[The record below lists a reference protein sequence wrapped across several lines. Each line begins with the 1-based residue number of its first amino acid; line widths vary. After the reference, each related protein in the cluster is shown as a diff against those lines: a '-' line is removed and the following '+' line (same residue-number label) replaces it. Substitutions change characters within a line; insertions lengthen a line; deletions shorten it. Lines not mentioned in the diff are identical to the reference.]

1 MPAATSTEGPR
12 VWEAVLAHIEKQLRT
27 GELSLGGRL
36 PSERALAAELNVGRS
51 SVREAIRA
59 LEILGLI
66 RTQTGSGLS
75 AGATLIDS
83 SEQGMTALLRLQL
96 AAQNFAVEDILH
108 TRLLLE
114 TEVMRTLA
122 GRRSPDV
129 DATAL
134 LDRMD
139 DPGLSREEFLH
150 LDAALH
156 LHFAR
161 AAGNSVI
168 AATMAGLRSAI
179 EGYVIAGSRRLPS
192 WDATVARLRTEHR
205 AIVAAVD
212 SGDGELAARL
222 VHDHIVGYY
231 AETGLRS
238 TTPRHP

>member
-1 MPAATSTEGPR
+1 MDTGESAGTPR
-12 VWEAVLAHIEKQLRT
+12 VWEAVLAHIEQQLRN

-83 SEQGMTALLRLQL
+83 SGQGMTALLRLQL
-96 AAQNFAVEDILH
+96 AAQNFAFEDILQ

-122 GRRSPDV
+122 GRRSPDIG
-129 DATAL
+129 ATAL

-139 DPGLSREEFLH
+139 DPGLSSEEFLH

-179 EGYVIAGSRRLPS
+179 EGYVITGSRSLPS
-192 WDATVARLRTEHR
+192 WHDTVARLRAEHR

-238 TTPRHP
+238 TAP